1 MRHALCFPKSF
12 TISKGCEKFVL
23 AKYLIFAYYER
34 LQANHLKLVLTY
46 SSHFLAS
53 SVPSFLIKKQ
63 EYLFYLFLR
72 KSDVHILY
80 KNLRTESKKSR
91 TIYLKPMNKTAP
103 TNADAQSPSD
113 QGADDEKNC
122 EPRESLNEEAP
133 DQDDDVS
140 ILDTGACLINFESA
154 RSSPK
159 MQQADEKSETLSIDL
174 SKCTQDSTFGHR
186 TLTDDA
192 LSGLLNFIHSSCSPA
207 DIIRLKEML
216 DDRPIDVCACVRD
229 VGEKLFAL
237 PRSESTDSR

>member
-1 MRHALCFPKSF
+1 
-12 TISKGCEKFVL
+12 
-23 AKYLIFAYYER
+23 
-34 LQANHLKLVLTY
+34 
-46 SSHFLAS
+46 
-53 SVPSFLIKKQ
+53 
-63 EYLFYLFLR
+63 
-72 KSDVHILY
+72 
-80 KNLRTESKKSR
+80 
-91 TIYLKPMNKTAP
+91 MNKTAP

-122 EPRESLNEEAP
+122 EPMESLNEEAP

-216 DDRPIDVCACVRD
+216 DDRPIDVCSAYATSERSYSHYPD
-229 VGEKLFAL
+229 LSPRIQDKGEKAPL
-237 PRSESTDSR
+237 PTRSSSAASKKNASKTCLKPCKTLRLPTKQTASN